1 MRPTRTRLLA
11 TTTFFLGMATALAA
25 TTPTTAFG
33 IIDDMGAG
41 WNLGNT
47 MDGTGGETGWNNP
60 KTTKTMIDT
69 VRLAG
74 FKTMRLPVRWDEHV
88 SGSGFTI
95 EAAWLNRVEE
105 IANYALSNGMYVI
118 VNVHHHDGWEDP
130 TAANESKAKDH
141 LTKLWAQIAAKFKS
155 YDNHV
160 IFEVM
165 NEPNV
170 TTNGTTDWTGKQEYY
185 DVINRLDA
193 AALATIRGTGG
204 NNASRLVMVPGYS
217 ANNDSRMSKLVVP
230 NDPMVAVSVH
240 SYDPQAF
247 CMSYSTP
254 NLTTFTDTKYVQD
267 MFNLVANTFVKKN
280 IPVILGEWAAT
291 NKNNLSERVKHAKFF
306 AQQAK
311 AARIPII
318 LWDNGNT
325 KVDPDGM
332 GFLDRRTPKWAFPD
346 IIRAI
351 IAEYPS
357 AVAPAPSRANPFDLR
372 VVRAADGLHFESPA
386 ACDRFVLTGVDG
398 RSRSLPGGTTGFVAT
413 GSLPAGLYALRAE
426 SREGTA
432 TRTVLV
438 D

>member
-1 MRPTRTRLLA
+1 MRPSRRFLAHPVAAVLLA
-11 TTTFFLGMATALAA
+11 AA
-25 TTPTTAFG
+25 TVASAAAPTTAFG

-41 WNLGNT
+41 WNVGNSL
-47 MDGTGGETGWNNP
+47 DGTGGETGWNNP

-74 FKTMRLPVRWDEHV
+74 FKTLRIPVRWDEHV
-88 SGSGFTI
+88 SGSQYTI
-95 EAAWLNRVEE
+95 EAAWLNRVDE
-105 IANYALSNGMYVI
+105 IVNYALSNNMYAI
-118 VNVHHHDGWEDP
+118 VNIHHNDGWVDP
-130 TAANESKAKDH
+130 TAANETAAKNH
-141 LTKLWAQIAAKFKS
+141 LTKLWAQIAAKFQK

-170 TTNGTTDWTGKQEYY
+170 TTNGNTDWVGKQEYY
-185 DVINRLDA
+185 DVINRMNA

-204 NNASRLVMVPGYS
+204 NNAKRLVMLPGYS
-217 ANNDSRMSKLVVP
+217 ANNDSRMSKLAVP

-267 MFNLVANTFVKKN
+267 MFDLVANTFVKKN

-306 AQQAK
+306 AQKAK

-332 GFLDRRTPKWAFPD
+332 GFLNRSKPAWAFPD
-346 IIRAI
+346 IIKAI
-351 IAEYPS
+351 MASYPS
-357 AVAPAPSRANPFDLR
+357 AIAPDSRSKSFDLQVTR
-372 VVRAADGLHFESPA
+372 SRDGFRFETPLS
-386 ACDRFVLTGVDG
+386 CDRFVLTGLDG
-398 RSRSLPGGTTGFVAT
+398 RSTQFPGGTTGFVAA
-413 GSLPAGLYALRAE
+413 GSMRPGVHVLRAE
-426 SREGTA
+426 RNNETA
-432 TRTVLV
+432 TRTILV